1 MYSARKEKSHGRI
14 TLVPYHLWAN
24 REAGPMVVWLNVV
37 C

>member
-1 MYSARKEKSHGRI
+1 MGTKNKAEAGSQ
-14 TLVPYHLWAN
+14 PYHLWAN